1 MGAEGKVAAL
11 VRGGAD
17 ATDALLIEK
26 VAEWRSA
33 GARTVGV
40 LAEPR
45 RDMEGQTCGAGY
57 LRDIATSDE
66 QRIYLAA
73 PPASGSCDL
82 DASGVAAACRKLIDQ
97 IPDSDIVVLSKFGK
111 LEAAGGGLLPAF
123 RAAIA
128 TGKPVLTTVSEKHLA
143 MWRTFAPD
151 AALLT
156 RPEAID
162 AWWKEVRPGA

>member
-11 VRGGAD
+11 VRTGAD
-17 ATDALLIEK
+17 ATDALLSEK

-45 RDMEGQTCGAGY
+45 RMQEGQTCGAGY
-57 LRDIATSDE
+57 LRDIGTSDE
-66 QRIYLAA
+66 QRIYLTA
-73 PPASGSCDL
+73 PPSSGACDL
-82 DASGVAAACRKLIDQ
+82 DAAGVEAACERLIDQ
-97 IPDSDIVVLSKFGK
+97 IPNSDIVVLSKFGK

-128 TGKPVLTTVSEKHLA
+128 TGKPVLTTVSEKHLG
-143 MWRTFAPD
+143 MWQAFAPD
-151 AALLT
+151 AVVLT
-156 RPEAID
+156 RAEAID
-162 AWWKEVRPGA
+162 AWWKEVRDRS

>member
-1 MGAEGKVAAL
+1 MGAEGKIAAL
-11 VRGGAD
+11 VRTGAE
-17 ATDALLIEK
+17 ATDTLLIEK

-45 RDMEGQTCGAGY
+45 RMQQGQTCGAGY

-73 PPASGSCDL
+73 PPVSGSCDL
-82 DASGVAAACRKLIDQ
+82 DAAGVEAACQRLIDQ
-97 IPDSDIVVLSKFGK
+97 IPNSDIVVLSKFGK

-128 TGKPVLTTVSEKHLA
+128 TGKPVLTTVSEKHLS
-143 MWRTFAPD
+143 MWQAFAPD
-151 AALLT
+151 AVVLT
-156 RPEAID
+156 RAEAVD
-162 AWWKEVRPGA
+162 AWWKEVRGRS